1 MANEIIIRK
10 TDIYPTR
17 RAVMLAAETI
27 LLQAIQNMSEE
38 DLRNGRRLTV
48 TLSFIPRPGRPVR
61 DGEFRIGGYP
71 RTDISED
78 ALEKEIINAV
88 VGGAV

>member
-27 LLQAIQNMSEE
+27 IHQALLDMSEE
-38 DLRNGRRLTV
+38 DLRTGRRLTV
-48 TLSFIPRPGRPVR
+48 TLRFIPKLGRPVR
-61 DGEFRIGGYP
+61 EGEFRIGGYP
-71 RTDISED
+71 RTDISQT
-78 ALEKEIINAV
+78 ALEKEISNAV